1 MAKTIMRNADDEE
14 AQEQHRASVNRL
26 ASQNGTLRSRAV
38 IGRVGNP
45 GGRRLGAAVA
55 AFGIAS
61 LLGVGAGE
69 ADRAKGQVVPLICD
83 NGQTYAGVVNGDAE
97 FTAIHDLDS
106 TATIVPVAL
115 GPFTGTVT
123 NLTGEVVHSFTSPG
137 SFKGRSAE
145 GLSNPVV
152 CSFTFTDVNDGS
164 QPEFPVGYVFT
175 GSGTIVV
182 RITPSQ

>member
-1 MAKTIMRNADDEE
+1 MAKTITRNRGDED
-14 AQEQHRASVNRL
+14 AQEQDRGSVDRRASK
-26 ASQNGTLRSRAV
+26 NGKRRSRAL
-38 IGRVGNP
+38 IRLAGNLE
-45 GGRRLGAAVA
+45 GHRLGAAVA
-55 AFGIAS
+55 ACGVAS
-61 LLGVGAGE
+61 VLGVGAGA
-69 ADRAKGQVVPLICD
+69 ADPAKGQVVPLICD
-83 NGQTYAGVVNGDAE
+83 NGQTYTGVVNGDAE

-123 NLTGEVVHSFTSPG
+123 NLTGEVVHSFTNRG
-137 SFKGRSAE
+137 SFKGRSVH

-182 RITPSQ
+182 RITPSH